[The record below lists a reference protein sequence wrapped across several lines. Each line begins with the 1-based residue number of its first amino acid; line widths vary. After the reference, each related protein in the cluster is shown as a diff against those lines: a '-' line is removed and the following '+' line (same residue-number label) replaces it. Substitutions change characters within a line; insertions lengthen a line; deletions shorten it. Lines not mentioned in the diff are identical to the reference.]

1 MKQLKV
7 IIEMKLHVSAILK
20 WIKYINFE
28 SNLFFYVYLLNNL
41 TKFVKPAVERKR
53 TEWTKGNESAPT
65 MLNYSFYFVQKK
77 NIVFSLKSSQDCSC
91 LFYFTMIRKNFLLY
105 VQCNRLSLF
114 VRSFYESFK
123 KYIYQTM
130 HFVFTLK
137 ANYKIPIK

>member
-1 MKQLKV
+1 MLLFG
-7 IIEMKLHVSAILK
+7 KLHVSAILK

-65 MLNYSFYFVQKK
+65 MLNYSFDFVQKK